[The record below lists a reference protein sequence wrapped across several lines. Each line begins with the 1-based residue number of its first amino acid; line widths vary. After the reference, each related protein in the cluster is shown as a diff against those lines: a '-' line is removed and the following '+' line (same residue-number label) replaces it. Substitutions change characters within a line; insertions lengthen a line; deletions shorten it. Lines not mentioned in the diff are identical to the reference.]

1 MYSDKQQNALKYLKN
16 TEVNLNNILVITED
30 FNIRNNDWNLLYPY
44 HLVHMNTLQEVVDN
58 FGLEMLTPINPIPTQ
73 YIDNSQDLNLVLD
86 LIFLQAE
93 LVEFNKHEISPDLWS
108 SSYHT
113 LLLVYIIIEEEF
125 IQEKK

>member
-1 MYSDKQQNALKYLKN
+1 
-16 TEVNLNNILVITED
+16 
-30 FNIRNNDWNLLYPY
+30 
-44 HLVHMNTLQEVVDN
+44 
-58 FGLEMLTPINPIPTQ
+58 
-73 YIDNSQDLNLVLD
+73 LVLD

-125 IQEKK
+125 IQEKNNLSLEIVTKRKNLSMSSELE